1 MPGAIPGNMYNPY
14 QMQRPMGAV
23 DMAMMQANVPGP
35 MSGYNPNAGLYGG
48 GLPTMGYTPGYP
60 QTTIPS
66 YNPYLVGR

>member
-1 MPGAIPGNMYNPY
+1 
-14 QMQRPMGAV
+14 
-23 DMAMMQANVPGP
+23 

-66 YNPYLVGR
+66 YNPYLVGRLEVTNIRERDLPYISI